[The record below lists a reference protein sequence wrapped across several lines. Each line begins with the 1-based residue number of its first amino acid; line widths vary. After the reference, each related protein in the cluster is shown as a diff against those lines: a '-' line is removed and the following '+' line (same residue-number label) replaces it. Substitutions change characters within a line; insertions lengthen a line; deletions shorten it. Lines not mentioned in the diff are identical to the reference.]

1 MKPRLL
7 PLVAALGLGAALS
20 AGIAL
25 GQQPPP
31 SPGPQ
36 RPAPGQPI
44 DIRKIDPSQLPPAF
58 RQPGNPFMP
67 GGQPGQPGGQP
78 GNPHAKPPPGK
89 RPPVR
94 RVAPP
99 PEPEESG
106 GHHEEEEFP
115 PGHGPTEPPSP
126 PNWWRGIL
134 MVDDDLAKSSNPAY
148 QLLFREKGQPPPF
161 LASLLNFGILAFV
174 LYRFGRKPLAEA
186 LVKRKQAIM
195 GEIDNATKLK
205 KDAEDRLRDLQDKL
219 DRMEDTLAELHAE
232 FALSAEEEKKHVLA
246 EAEERRV
253 RMRRD
258 AEFRIEQELKSARAE
273 LLQEAVANAV
283 LAAEEIL
290 AKQVGASDLDR
301 LAEDYLSSVG
311 AALSGATAAPQGAR
325 S

>member
-7 PLVAALGLGAALS
+7 PFVAVLGLGAVLS
-20 AGIAL
+20 TGIAL

-31 SPGPQ
+31 PPSPQ
-36 RPAPGQPI
+36 RPSPGQPI
-44 DIRKIDPSQLPPAF
+44 EVRKIDPSQLPPAF

-67 GGQPGQPGGQP
+67 GGVPGGP
-78 GNPHAKPPPGK
+78 AGGPNTKFPPGK

-99 PEPEESG
+99 PEPEASG
-106 GHHEEEEFP
+106 GHHEEEEYP
-115 PGHGPTEPPSP
+115 PGHGPTEPPPP

-134 MVDDDLAKSSNPAY
+134 MVNDDLAKSPNPVY
-148 QLLFREKGQPPPF
+148 QLLFREKDQPPPF
-161 LASLLNFGILAFV
+161 LATLLNFGVLAFI

-195 GEIDNATKLK
+195 AEIDNATKLR
-205 KDAEDRLRDLQDKL
+205 DEAEARLHDYEDRL
-219 DRMEDTLAELHAE
+219 DRMEDTLAELQAE
-232 FALSAEEEKKHVLA
+232 FAVSAEVEKKHVLA

-258 AEFRIEQELKSARAE
+258 AEFRIEQELKTARAE

-311 AALSGATAAPQGAR
+311 AALGAADHLGSQGAR